1 MSEFCA
7 ACVCRKV
14 VVGSRV
20 SLLPNTVPPSVLIVN
35 VGNVRVALSVTIP
48 SSKARVIA
56 ISLEPQVSAVSFI
69 SPLSSVAVA
78 MPENASLI
86 SSIRSPTVVYSFGVN
101 DTCEIAVIPSC
112 PKPLTVIVSSSSNAP
127 VKTSSRSSSRVAS
140 VTFSPSFK
148 RASSAV
154 RTSVFDSLILIW

>member
-20 SLLPNTVPPSVLIVN
+20 SLLPNTVPPSVLMVN
-35 VGNVRVALSVTIP
+35 VGNVRVALP
-48 SSKARVIA
+48 SPSLSKPRVIA

-86 SSIRSPTVVYSFGVN
+86 SSIRSPTVVYLFGVN
-101 DTCEIAVIPSC
+101 DTCVIAVIPSC
-112 PKPLTVIVSSSSNAP
+112 PKPSTVIVSSSSNAP

-154 RTSVFDSLILIW
+154 RTSVFESLILIW